1 MNRTEQKQKTLRSI
15 NYLAIKCNE
24 DVSFKRKLF
33 EDPIGTI
40 SKLDQNFRFDTGK
53 IQKFEDQTD
62 RSIIFLN
69 IPQQPTLDDFELKE
83 EELEKV
89 SGGGSWDLNCLANV
103 IDALIPDNIN
113 INIQIGDNNTNQQ
126 GIKK

>member
-83 EELEKV
+83 EELEMV
-89 SGGGSWDLNCLANV
+89 AGGVAANPTVGSCNFISC
-103 IDALIPDNIN
+103 
-113 INIQIGDNNTNQQ
+113 IGFADESLS
-126 GIKK
+126 